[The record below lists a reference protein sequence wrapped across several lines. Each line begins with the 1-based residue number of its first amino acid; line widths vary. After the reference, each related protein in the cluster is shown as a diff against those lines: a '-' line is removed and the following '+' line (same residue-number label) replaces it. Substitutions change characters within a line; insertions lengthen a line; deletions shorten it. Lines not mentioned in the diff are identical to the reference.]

1 MIKGVDL
8 KDQKLLGDL
17 AAKER
22 DSFAKVLTAEQY
34 AKGALVF
41 AEGAPTK
48 GIFLVKKGRVEI
60 AKTTADGWKHT
71 LAVLAE
77 QNFFG
82 ELSVI
87 EGRPTHSTNATAL
100 DDTVLYRLA
109 TEDFKRLEKDEPQM
123 LYKIMKTIARMA
135 SRNVHSM
142 NEKLIKSLISY

>member
-1 MIKGVDL
+1 MIKGADL

-22 DSFAKVLTAEQY
+22 DSFAKVLTTEQY

-41 AEGAPTK
+41 TEGSPTK

-109 TEDFKRLEKDEPQM
+109 TEDFKRLERDEPQM
-123 LYKIMKTIARMA
+123 LYKVMKTIARMA
-135 SRNVHSM
+135 SRNVHTM